1 MFLWKNL
8 TKFPWNEY
16 GAAVFMKKH
25 CHKERGDVLLEY
37 VLLMV
42 FIIVPVV
49 CGSKI
54 VYNANGG
61 TNGSM
66 TSVAMGIEKEDDYG
80 IAGNQLVRMF
90 RRTFMGLALPI
101 P

>member
-1 MFLWKNL
+1 
-8 TKFPWNEY
+8 
-16 GAAVFMKKH
+16 MKKYR
-25 CHKERGDVLLEY
+25 HKERGDVLLEY

-54 VYNANGG
+54 VYDAGGG

-66 TSVAMGIEKEDDYG
+66 TSIAMGVEKDDDYG